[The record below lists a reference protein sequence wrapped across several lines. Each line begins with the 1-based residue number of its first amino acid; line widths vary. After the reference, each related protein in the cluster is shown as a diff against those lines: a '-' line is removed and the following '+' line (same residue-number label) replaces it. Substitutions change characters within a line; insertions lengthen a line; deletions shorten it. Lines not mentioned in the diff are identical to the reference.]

1 MGQTVTTPLS
11 LTLKHWSDVKIRANN
26 EGVVIKK
33 KKWITLCEADW
44 VKMNV
49 GWPRQGTFNLSLI
62 SQVEGKVFA
71 SSPQGH
77 PDQVPYIAMWRLL
90 TTEPPPWV
98 KPFLFPSAPRQQQR
112 SPNPGAEEARSADPS
127 HSLFLPNPT
136 PASLFLSPQA
146 AAPAQAT
153 VGGGNAQAGAQATV
167 GGGNAQAGAQ
177 ATVGGGNAQAGAQ
190 ATVGGGNAQAGAQAA
205 AGYGAG
211 AQAGPGMGSAGDCSP
226 TGSGTTGEPRFGE
239 GGSGGT
245 APLMSAK
252 PLLPPASPSSSLYPV
267 LPRKDSPKAPVLPPD
282 PNSPLIDLLTEDP
295 PPYPGNRA
303 PEGPVAPAMAPEGPT
318 APPEAPEQPPRRE
331 REDEIPAP
339 SPIAGRL
346 RGKRDE
352 PAKESRAFPLREG
365 PNHQLQYWPFS
376 ASDLYN
382 WKQHNPPFSKD
393 PVALTNLIESILV
406 THKPTW
412 EDCQQLLQTLLTV
425 EEKQWVFL
433 EARKRVPGED
443 GRPTQLPNIIDAAFP
458 LTRPNWDFAT
468 PEGREHLRLYRQLLL
483 AGLRGAARRP
493 TNLAQVRNVTQGKE
507 ETPAAFLER
516 LREAYRMYTP
526 YDPEDTGQAPGVI
539 LSFIYQSSPDIRAKL
554 QRLEGLH
561 SLSLSDLLREAEK
574 VFNKRETP
582 EEREERLWQR
592 QEERDK
598 KRHREIT
605 KVLATVVSQ
614 GQVSEGVRKKD
625 RRKPPLDKDQCAYCR
640 ERGHW
645 ARDCPK
651 KPQESRKPKSRATDL
666 LNLED

>member
-11 LTLKHWSDVKIRANN
+11 LTLDHWSDVKTRANN

-44 VKMNV
+44 VRMDV

-71 SSPQGH
+71 SSPHGH

-112 SPNPGAEEARSADPS
+112 SP
-127 HSLFLPNPT
+127 
-136 PASLFLSPQA
+136 SP
-146 AAPAQAT
+146 
-153 VGGGNAQAGAQATV
+153 
-167 GGGNAQAGAQ
+167 
-177 ATVGGGNAQAGAQ
+177 
-190 ATVGGGNAQAGAQAA
+190 
-205 AGYGAG
+205 
-211 AQAGPGMGSAGDCSP
+211 
-226 TGSGTTGEPRFGE
+226 
-239 GGSGGT
+239 
-245 APLMSAK
+245 
-252 PLLPPASPSSSLYPV
+252 LPPAPPSSSLYPV

-303 PEGPVAPAMAPEGPT
+303 PEGPTAPAEV
-318 APPEAPEQPPRRE
+318 PEQPLRRE
-331 REDEIPAP
+331 REDETPAP

-425 EEKQWVFL
+425 EEKQRVFL
-433 EARKRVPGED
+433 EARKRVPGDD

-526 YDPEDTGQAPGVI
+526 YDPEDPGQAPGVI
-539 LSFIYQSSPDIRAKL
+539 LSFIYQSNPDIRAKL

-582 EEREERLWQR
+582 KEREERLWQR

-605 KVLATVVSQ
+605 KVLATAVSQ
-614 GQVSEGVRKKD
+614 GQVSEGVRTRD
-625 RRKPPLDKDQCAYCR
+625 RRRTPLDKDQCAYCK

-645 ARDCPK
+645 ACDCPK
-651 KPQESRKPKSRATDL
+651 KPQGSRRPKSRATDL